1 MLRLIGDVHGKHD
14 QYMNLIHNI
23 EYSLQVGDF
32 GFNYNVLNS
41 VSPINHR
48 IIAGNHDNHDICN
61 DFPHFLPKFGYSILG
76 GISFFHVQGAFS
88 IDWRERVA
96 YDQLNNTKSWWEN
109 EELTYRELQEAID
122 LYEKIKPEIMVTHEA
137 PRSVADFFGKASAI
151 IQFGYDPDKF
161 TTRTSEALNE
171 MLNIHKPFIW
181 AFGHYHK
188 SRELM
193 KDKTRFI
200 CLDELNYLD
209 I

>member
-1 MLRLIGDVHGKHD
+1 MLRLIGDVHGKHK
-14 QYMNLIHNI
+14 QYLEVIHNV

-32 GFNYNVLNS
+32 GFNYNILNNI
-41 VSPINHR
+41 SPLNHR

-61 DFPHFLPKFGYSILG
+61 DWPHFLPKFGYSILG

-88 IDWRERVA
+88 IDWRERVE

-109 EELTYRELQEAID
+109 EELTYRELEEAVD
-122 LYEKIKPEIMVTHEA
+122 FYENIKPEIVVSHEA
-137 PRSVADFFGKASAI
+137 PRSVADYFGKASAL
-151 IQFGYDPDKF
+151 IQFGYNPNTF
-161 TTRTSEALNE
+161 TTRTSEALDA
-171 MLNIHKPFIW
+171 MLKIHRPFIW

-188 SRELM
+188 TREITEE
-193 KDKTRFI
+193 KTRFI